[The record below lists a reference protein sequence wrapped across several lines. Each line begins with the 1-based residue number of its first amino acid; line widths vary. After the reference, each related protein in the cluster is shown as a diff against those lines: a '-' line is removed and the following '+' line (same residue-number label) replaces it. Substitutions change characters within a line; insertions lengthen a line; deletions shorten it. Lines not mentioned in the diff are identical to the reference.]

1 MAAPEVQSTRSSS
14 ASTSKIQT
22 AEKRDSFTSS
32 NGYHESNGTN
42 GYNGIGRSNGYGS
55 SSPVLHSPTSS
66 TTKTSILRERTIRM
80 TQSMRVR
87 FGGSSDMF
95 LDNISSFEDFLDAVA
110 DQRLR
115 FMPHSGSKW
124 DKVLRWAEGFC
135 TYVYGFHHIVHTFM
149 LHSEDASRMIWNSVL
164 ALLEMGPRHIKV
176 LTKVF
181 SVLNRLGM
189 SITLLLRQ
197 ELLLTA
203 TSEIRRGLA
212 HAYSDLMEL
221 TCAISMHYVGKS
233 QGDQRIDMED
243 FNDQFNVYIN
253 AYYQHRD
260 HVADALWSVHMKSI
274 SEAET
279 DNFHDIRSF
288 LEPAD
293 RSVQKLMMGRHSLG
307 SERAEFTC
315 EWFNY
320 HLNDFVIRNNKM
332 LLITGPSGCGKTML
346 SDWIVESLRGSM
358 ESDQYDVVF
367 YRVWTDIPETT
378 SALSLVKDLF
388 MQTLNRNIGDEVLI
402 SSARRAMDMAS
413 NGSPA
418 AAVEKVLWEGLA
430 HVASHSKLMIVVD
443 GLDQITGD
451 QHAVLDHLHFVA
463 AADRHSKVIVLSR
476 PLQKPAPSKTQHL
489 SISEKNILHDIQLL
503 IESRMDENDRMSGM
517 NITDKKEIA
526 QKIAEKSHGSFLWA
540 DCAFQCLKHERT
552 PSGFMQWLARAPKS
566 IEHFVDHHVNELQL
580 ADAETRAILS
590 WILAAHRPLAVTE
603 IKQLLEID
611 TKNHTISVRYDDV
624 TETIRHAVGPLVD
637 IVEGHVCLKHP
648 SFRPHLVE
656 FQTDKFK
663 FDVKKAQSSLTLRL
677 LAYVK
682 HYVHEDTDVAW
693 RPARPYEARTY
704 FDSHALLEYATR
716 YWVDHFRVSRFYST
730 EQKTTEID
738 VRLRKCW
745 PSSTLLAVLEGACF
759 GWGTVSVERETNQRV
774 AFEMR
779 KAILGMHATATLQSM
794 VFLIQHYTQ
803 TRRTEVTSL
812 AYEAWQISRTISSSD
827 TTVALECAHAFVM
840 ATDTLTVKKRTEVVT
855 RKEEML
861 QYLIA
866 THKRTGGVSHER
878 TIRYTKT
885 LAELYVSISETDRA
899 VSLYR
904 DLYNVSIERYGYF
917 HEETTAVYNTLVQHL
932 KATNRHDTVLEIVR
946 DYHAYVCKTL
956 SVNDERRVK
965 STMNLVSMYEE
976 RKEVAKAEEVLVSYW
991 KSVMTSSKSS
1001 STSIETKVDIAVE
1014 YSRFLRRHQRTE
1026 EAEAVM
1032 RGVYS
1037 EVVNTTEESRQ
1048 ESSSVFK
1055 RVKAIAQEF
1064 KSLKSFSMARSIYS
1078 RLWEQTKSSSSTE
1091 SSSMSEEVATELAET
1106 VSEEITT
1113 KTETTTMSTSNFST
1127 LTTEDESTLREVFQS
1142 SLTMSS
1148 SNKSMSSSVIKTGMA
1163 LSSSY
1168 YKKEQYHEA
1177 ATTYSQILSK
1187 TWASI
1192 ETRESSVQEHSEEM
1206 IEVAMSLA
1214 ECCFQQLQI
1223 ERSET
1228 IYRNVFRTL
1237 LLRSSKNSSHHEWVV
1252 RKARAVIEYH
1262 KRIYRFDAAVTY
1274 YHDLCLH
1281 LHQRLGK
1288 AHSTTIEMFIEYGT
1302 LARKLGRRKDAVEA
1316 FRHIHLAF
1324 KHEEGCILRKG
1335 VEPSLTLCE
1344 LYEQDHAW
1352 GEARSVYAALWLTVT
1367 THAKDF
1373 DLREWVE
1380 VVYERYRFVLEKLST
1395 GKKEEYEAL
1404 RQVAVEY
1411 TATCKTLY
1419 GEKHER
1425 TVRATLQLAELCE
1438 RSETH
1443 REEAIRLYEE
1453 ALKQSSKTSMTTTRS
1468 NSSQSTSQTT
1478 STTSRTTTTTTT
1490 VSSVARNKL
1499 AHIYSSKETSSS
1511 RAVSLHEEQLASTRA
1526 EYGASSSES
1535 LTATRELV
1543 RSYKRQNTSEST
1555 SKAVSTLRS
1564 SVLEI
1569 FKSER
1574 SSERVFE
1581 AARSLAQTY
1590 VAHGFK
1596 AEAASVSKELRA
1608 SIFQQL
1614 RETKRSESSLAVF
1627 LAAFEETA
1635 VGRKSFS
1642 AAMADIRS
1650 EIFLYSAYFE
1660 ALSSSTKTS
1669 TSMHIT
1675 TILARGVRLR
1685 TFLLESERTE
1695 EAKRVEEEL
1704 FAKFAEH
1711 MSVESTTTVVDKQTH
1726 RTTLEAFFSIFLSN
1740 MADTDEDSEES
1751 NSTQIS
1757 ITIIEHAVNTVRE
1770 YANAA
1775 RYANAL
1781 ALAALVQRYVALVGG
1796 FASGAVVHA
1805 VARLCLYLAGRGTEK
1820 NSCKQADAA
1829 LYARCLDLSRALLRH
1844 ALEACAAL
1852 GISLTDMAVTELNEI
1867 VVVLGDEQRSYEVLE
1882 HVLAAL
1888 WHDRTV
1894 HRTWS
1899 TQLVLAIG
1907 LRLTETRAAQGRV
1920 DDAIHLAEDIRY
1932 NLHRVYGPLDVATLQ
1947 FTMLLSS
1954 LYTTRG
1960 RHSEAVQLH
1969 EHALTRLANGVGAKE
1984 DGEDGVS
1991 GSADE
1996 SAKAAL
2002 AQLEGAQRCIAA
2014 AGGWNGA
2021 GVDAGRFRELFGELS
2036 QKYGGQRAWGERKM
2050 APVEKW
2056 SMKVDAKTGAG
2067 WKAPETFSLT
2077 AVGYDGAKEGGV
2089 GLFDGAV
2096 AGRAKRASALRKV
2109 SNHVVMHGSRSSSY
2123 GSQMSQLPV
2132 RAV

>member
-885 LAELYVSISETDRA
+885 LAELYV
-899 VSLYR
+899 
-904 DLYNVSIERYGYF
+904 IERYGYF

-976 RKEVAKAEEVLVSYW
+976 RKEVAKAEEVL
-991 KSVMTSSKSS
+991 
-1001 STSIETKVDIAVE
+1001 
-1014 YSRFLRRHQRTE
+1014 RTE

-1106 VSEEITT
+1106 
-1113 KTETTTMSTSNFST
+1113 
-1127 LTTEDESTLREVFQS
+1127 S

-1262 KRIYRFDAAVTY
+1262 KRIYRFDAA
-1274 YHDLCLH
+1274 
-1281 LHQRLGK
+1281 

-1438 RSETH
+1438 RSESH

-1453 ALKQSSKTSMTTTRS
+1453 ALKQSSKTSMTTTS
-1468 NSSQSTSQTT
+1468 
-1478 STTSRTTTTTTT
+1478 
-1490 VSSVARNKL
+1490 KL
-1499 AHIYSSKETSSS
+1499 AEIYSSKQASSS

-1535 LTATRELV
+1535 LTATRGLV
-1543 RSYKRQNTSEST
+1543 SSYKRQNTSEST

-1596 AEAASVSKELRA
+1596 AEAASVSKELRS

-1635 VGRKSFS
+1635 
-1642 AAMADIRS
+1642 
-1650 EIFLYSAYFE
+1650 
-1660 ALSSSTKTS
+1660 
-1669 TSMHIT
+1669 
-1675 TILARGVRLR
+1675 
-1685 TFLLESERTE
+1685 SERTE

-1740 MADTDEDSEES
+1740 MADMDEDSEES

-1757 ITIIEHAVNTVRE
+1757 ITIIEHAVNT
-1770 YANAA
+1770 
-1775 RYANAL
+1775 
-1781 ALAALVQRYVALVGG
+1781 RYVALVGG

-1829 LYARCLDLSRALLRH
+1829 LYARCLDLSRTLLRH

-1882 HVLAAL
+1882 HVLQAL

-2036 QKYGGQRAWGERKM
+2036 QKYGSQRAWGERKM